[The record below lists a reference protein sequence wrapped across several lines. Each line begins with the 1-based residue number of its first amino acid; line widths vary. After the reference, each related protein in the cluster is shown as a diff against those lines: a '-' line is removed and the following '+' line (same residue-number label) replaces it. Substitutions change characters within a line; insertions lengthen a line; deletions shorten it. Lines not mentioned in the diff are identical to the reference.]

1 MIDGLALA
9 ALGIRV
15 TVISERIETARM
27 KGVKIIDVECSF
39 TSTLR
44 PATLVISKEWEK
56 GKHMLKCNF
65 SRPILA
71 ERTQTTISDI
81 LRKDDAINPGL
92 QKVKQ

>member
-56 GKHMLKCNF
+56 GEHMLKMQLFQAYFGREN
-65 SRPILA
+65 A
-71 ERTQTTISDI
+71 NDH
-81 LRKDDAINPGL
+81 
-92 QKVKQ
+92 